1 MPPWDSPSP
10 LPAEPD
16 VHVRFTDVRDA
27 DHPRV
32 IADYRARRTAARNLL
47 DDWARH
53 HSPDLAVCIVN
64 DGRLDFQRMI
74 CEGLYRWL

>member
-1 MPPWDSPSP
+1 MLSFNSSSR
-10 LPAEPD
+10 LPDEPD

-32 IADYRARRTAARNLL
+32 IADYRAGRTAARNLL
-47 DDWARH
+47 DDWAKH

-64 DGRLDFQRMI
+64 DGCLNFKRMI
-74 CEGLYRWL
+74 CERLYRWL